1 MDLDTGMEIIN
12 LVKALTEG
20 LSVGFIASIPLGPI
34 GVLCIQRT
42 LSKGRLSGFVSGA
55 GAASSDFLYA
65 LVAGFS
71 ISMVTDFVERHKM
84 LLVFGGA
91 IILIVLGVKM
101 MRDKPH
107 QKLRRQRD
115 GKQRTLWQDYVS
127 TFFLTIS
134 NPLALFVFM
143 AAFSLMGVHASRPER
158 LLVVGGVLLGALC
171 WWLLLT
177 FMVGLL
183 RKKLTL
189 RRLLYVNRTA
199 GAMIV
204 LLVIIAVIS
213 QIVEHF
219 AA

>member
-1 MDLDTGMEIIN
+1 MEILN
-12 LVKALTEG
+12 LMKALAEG
-20 LSVGFIASIPLGPI
+20 LFVGFISSIPLGPI

-42 LSKGRLSGFVSGA
+42 LSKGRMSGFASGA

-71 ISMVTDFVERHKM
+71 ISMVTEFVERHRS
-84 LLVFGGA
+84 LLIVGGA
-91 IILIVLGVKM
+91 VILVILGIKM
-101 MRDKPH
+101 MRSKPH
-107 QKLRRQRD
+107 LQIRRRREN
-115 GKQRTLWQDYVS
+115 KQRNLWQDYVS

-143 AAFSLMGVHASRPER
+143 GAFSLMGVYASRPER
-158 LLVVGGVLLGALC
+158 ILVVGGVLLGALC

-177 FMVGLL
+177 MMIGMF

-189 RRLLYVNRTA
+189 RRLLYVNRIA
-199 GAMIV
+199 GAAIV
-204 LLVIIAVIS
+204 VLVAVAIVSELIELL
-213 QIVEHF
+213 

>member
-1 MDLDTGMEIIN
+1 MEIIN
-12 LVKALTEG
+12 LIKALAEG

-65 LVAGFS
+65 VVAGFS
-71 ISMVTDFVERHKM
+71 VSMVTNFVEKHET
-84 LLVFGGA
+84 LLLICGA
-91 IILIVLGVKM
+91 IVLIVLGIRM
-101 MRDKPH
+101 MLSKPH
-107 QKLRRQRD
+107 VQLRRRE

-127 TFFLTIS
+127 TFFLTIT
-134 NPLALFVFM
+134 NPLALFVFLT
-143 AAFSLMGVHASRPER
+143 AFSVMGVHSSRSER
-158 LLVVGGVLLGALC
+158 IIVVGGVLLGALC

-177 FMVGLL
+177 VMVGLF
-183 RKKLTL
+183 RKKLTM
-189 RRLLYVNRTA
+189 RRLLYVNRIA

-204 LLVIIAVIS
+204 LLVVVAMVS
-213 QIVEHF
+213 KLAEYL